1 MKKSVLYVVIGLIII
16 IGIALGMLKGLNY
29 SLEYQANE
37 KVELYIGKVVDR
49 KDIEE
54 ISNNVFG
61 KNENKVQIVEI
72 FNDMVAVTVKD
83 SNDEQI
89 ENFVNAINEKY
100 GVEYTKDDVEVIKES
115 QMSIFDII
123 KPYIV
128 PIIIALAIAVI
139 YIAIRYHKLGFWKTL
154 LSAVLWIIV
163 IEALLYSIYA
173 ITRLSV
179 NATTIP
185 IALMAFVFTVLGIS
199 INNENKLKLIKKDVK
214 E

>member
-29 SLEYQANE
+29 SLEYQANQ
-37 KVELYIGKVVDR
+37 KIELYIGKVVDR

-54 ISNNVFG
+54 ITNNVFG

-72 FNDMVAVTVKD
+72 FNDMVAITVKD

-100 GVEYTKDDVEVIKES
+100 GVEYTKDDVEIIKES
-115 QMSIFDII
+115 QMSILDII
-123 KPYIV
+123 KPYII
-128 PIIIALAIAVI
+128 PIIIALALVVI
-139 YIAIRYHKLGFWKTL
+139 YIAIRYHKLGFWKIL
-154 LSAVLWIIV
+154 LSTILWIIV

-173 ITRLSV
+173 IIRLPV
-179 NATTIP
+179 NAITIP
-185 IALMAFVFTVLGIS
+185 ITLMVFVFTVLGIIMNS
-199 INNENKLKLIKKDVK
+199 ENKLKLIKKDV
-214 E
+214 ED

>member
-29 SLEYQANE
+29 SLEYQANQ
-37 KVELYIGKVVDR
+37 KIELYIGKVVDR

-54 ISNNVFG
+54 ITNNVFG

-72 FNDMVAVTVKD
+72 FNDMVAITVKD

-100 GVEYTKDDVEVIKES
+100 GVEYTKDDVEIIKES
-115 QMSIFDII
+115 QMSISDII
-123 KPYIV
+123 KPYII
-128 PIIIALAIAVI
+128 PIIIALALVVI
-139 YIAIRYHKLGFWKTL
+139 YIAIRYHKLGFWKIL
-154 LSAVLWIIV
+154 LSTILWIIV

-173 ITRLSV
+173 IIRLPV
-179 NATTIP
+179 NAITIP
-185 IALMAFVFTVLGIS
+185 IALMVFVFTVLGIIMNS
-199 INNENKLKLIKKDVK
+199 ENKLKLIKKDV
-214 E
+214 ED

>member
-139 YIAIRYHKLGFWKTL
+139 YIAIRYHELGFWKTL

>member
-163 IEALLYSIYA
+163 IEAVLYSIYA

>member
-49 KDIEE
+49 NDIEE

>member
-1 MKKSVLYVVIGLIII
+1 MKKSVLYTVIGLIII
-16 IGIALGMLKGLNY
+16 IGIALGILKGLNY
-29 SLEYQANE
+29 SLEYQANQ
-37 KVELYIGKVVDR
+37 KIELYIGKVVDR

-72 FNDMVAVTVKD
+72 FNDMVAITVKD

-100 GVEYTKDDVEVIKES
+100 GVEYTKDDVEIIKES
-115 QMSIFDII
+115 KIGIFDMID
-123 KPYIV
+123 PYIIPV
-128 PIIIALAIAVI
+128 LIALGLVVI

-154 LSAVLWIIV
+154 LLSIVWIVV
-163 IEALLYSIYA
+163 IEALLYSVYA
-173 ITRLSV
+173 ITRIPV

-185 IALMAFVFTVLGIS
+185 IALIVFVFTVLGIC
-199 INNENKLKLIKKDVK
+199 INDENKLKLIKKDV
-214 E
+214 EE

>member
-128 PIIIALAIAVI
+128 PIIIALAISVI

>member
-123 KPYIV
+123 KPYIA

>member
-54 ISNNVFG
+54 KINSAFG

-72 FNDMVAVTVKD
+72 FNDMVAITDKD

>member
-29 SLEYQANE
+29 SLEYQANQ
-37 KVELYIGKVVDR
+37 KIELYIGKVVDR

-54 ISNNVFG
+54 ITNNVFG

-72 FNDMVAVTVKD
+72 FNDMVAITVKD

-100 GVEYTKDDVEVIKES
+100 GVEYTKDDVEIIKES
-115 QMSIFDII
+115 QMSILDII
-123 KPYIV
+123 KPYII
-128 PIIIALAIAVI
+128 PIIIALALVVI
-139 YIAIRYHKLGFWKTL
+139 YIAIRYHKLGFWKIL
-154 LSAVLWIIV
+154 LSTILWIIV

-173 ITRLSV
+173 IIRLPV
-179 NATTIP
+179 NAITIP
-185 IALMAFVFTVLGIS
+185 IALMVFVFTVLGIIMNS
-199 INNENKLKLIKKDVK
+199 ENKLKLIKKDV
-214 E
+214 ED

>member
-1 MKKSVLYVVIGLIII
+1 M
-16 IGIALGMLKGLNY
+16 
-29 SLEYQANE
+29 
-37 KVELYIGKVVDR
+37 YIGKVVDR

-72 FNDMVAVTVKD
+72 FNDMVAITVKD

-100 GVEYTKDDVEVIKES
+100 GVEYTKDDVEIIKES
-115 QMSIFDII
+115 KIGIFDMID
-123 KPYIV
+123 PYIIPV
-128 PIIIALAIAVI
+128 LIALGLVVI

-154 LSAVLWIIV
+154 LLSIVWIVV
-163 IEALLYSIYA
+163 IEALLYSVYA
-173 ITRLSV
+173 ITRIPV

-185 IALMAFVFTVLGIS
+185 IALIVFVFTVLGIC
-199 INNENKLKLIKKDVK
+199 INDENKLKLIKKDV
-214 E
+214 EE